1 MSQIWEGAFNKSSPT
16 KEVDKIKQVE
26 AFYFKGKQKT
36 PECPSLNNKAKH
48 VKHNPL
54 NKHGQ
59 ISRCV
64 VCDSKMNWTDK
75 CPHKNEKGF
84 SRA

>member
-1 MSQIWEGAFNKSSPT
+1 M
-16 KEVDKIKQVE
+16 E
-26 AFYFKGKQKT
+26 AFYSKGKQKT
-36 PECPSLNNKAKH
+36 LECPSLNNKAKH

-54 NKHGQ
+54 NKHEQ

-75 CPHKNEKGF
+75 CPHENEKGF
-84 SRA
+84 SRAQ